1 MEDNKMA
8 RYEQNLKV
16 YKKWLKQGRGQGRD
30 AEYKPW
36 LYVYNVPSRG
46 RSHRQWSHT
55 SSRVVHCMSDLELS
69 TFLLLDW
76 SESTNDIREQYPL
89 EPRSTH
95 EIATKLGF
103 RHPAVRGES
112 IIMTTDFFVSVSNTK
127 QPHLAI
133 QVKPSSELKKPRVRQ
148 KLAIE
153 EAYWVDLNVPFQI
166 VTEQDLDL
174 VKVENIKWLSPYVN
188 FDIPPNEL
196 AEIEDFW
203 TNIVRQN
210 LNVRLIAL
218 GNEIDLQRNQER
230 GTALGELRLLFAK
243 RKIRFDME
251 RPFFEL
257 FTNDITFSGT
267 YRNIGN
273 D

>member
-1 MEDNKMA
+1 MA

-36 LYVYNVPSRG
+36 LYVYNVPSSG

-55 SSRVVHCMSDLELS
+55 SNRVVHCMSDLELS

-76 SESTNDIREQYPL
+76 SESTTDIREQYPL
-89 EPRSTH
+89 EPKATH

-112 IIMTTDFFVSVSNTK
+112 IIMTSDFFVTMSNPN
-127 QPHLAI
+127 QPYLAI
-133 QVKPSSELKKPRVRQ
+133 QVKPSSELEKPRVRE

-153 EAYWVDLNVPFQI
+153 EAYWTDLNVPFQI
-166 VTEQDLDL
+166 ITEQDLDL
-174 VKVENIKWLSPYVN
+174 VKVENIKWLSPFVN
-188 FDIPPNEL
+188 FDIPPYEL
-196 AEIEDFW
+196 AEIEHFW
-203 TNIVRQN
+203 TNIIRKN
-210 LNVRLIAL
+210 LGVRLIDL
-218 GNEIDLQRNQER
+218 GNEIDMQLNQER
-230 GTALGELRLLFAK
+230 GIALGELRLLFAK
-243 RKIRFDME
+243 RKTSFDME
-251 RPFFEL
+251 RPFFDL
-257 FTNDITFSGT
+257 LTNNIAFSGT
-267 YRNIGN
+267 NRNIGN